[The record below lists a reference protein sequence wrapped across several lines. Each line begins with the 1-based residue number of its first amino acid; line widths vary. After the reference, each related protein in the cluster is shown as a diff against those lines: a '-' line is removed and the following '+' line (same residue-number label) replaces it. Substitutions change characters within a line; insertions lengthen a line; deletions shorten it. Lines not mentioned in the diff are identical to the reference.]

1 MSFEANAN
9 PFADSSASSYSP
21 PSINHVSVSS
31 SEPAASLVDLS
42 EAPSWISPPDT
53 EEQTA
58 FNEKLQLT
66 QQANQSQ
73 APAPAPAAAPAPFEP
88 EPSPIYTPTTK
99 VNAPSN
105 LPAMIVY
112 MRLGNI
118 ALCIMMF
125 LSSILCLT
133 GDNFSTAVLSIYV
146 MAFSCLL
153 CCFET
158 HLKAISQAINEN
170 FGFLYN
176 AKGRASFLIFV
187 GLLCFSQ
194 GFLGTLAGVGMI
206 MNSLFSFYVIY
217 TCPEYEAIHEAYGQ
231 EDGSQV
237 LQRQGGQFL
246 ANNPQYAQ
254 RAAQGTVSWATSNPE
269 QATTLAASAASASAS
284 ASAQPSVA
292 YV

>member
-21 PSINHVSVSS
+21 PSINPVSVSS

-73 APAPAPAAAPAPFEP
+73 APAPPPAD
-88 EPSPIYTPTTK
+88 
-99 VNAPSN
+99 APSN

-206 MNSLFSFYVIY
+206 LNSLFSFYVIY

-284 ASAQPSVA
+284 AQPSVA